1 MIEHTL
7 NHAAVE
13 LSGMNLIEASAGTGK
28 TYAIASLYLR
38 LLIEKELQPEEILVV
53 TYTEAATQELRAR
66 IRRRIREALD
76 ALKAPNGTDTEDLF
90 LQDLVGRIEA
100 DGDELRAS
108 RLLEGAL
115 AAFDTASIFTIH
127 GFCLRALQENAFES
141 GSLYDTELMADQT
154 GLMQQVVDDFWRQHF
169 FSAESPLLG
178 YALDRG
184 CSPTVFMKLL
194 RNLHITA
201 GSDVV
206 PVYTALEI
214 ERIDAACRT
223 LFAEIVRIWSRE
235 KELITSLLMTDKGL
249 SRSESAYRS
258 DRLEPLFPL
267 MEAFTGGG
275 NPYDLFRGFEKFTV
289 SGIKKGLKP
298 KGAPPEHELFEACER
313 LQGLVDDRL
322 LVLKAELIT
331 FYRQSLPDRKRES
344 NVRFFDDL
352 LDDIYQALTAGPGS
366 VALAE
371 ALRKRYK
378 AALIDEFQDT
388 DPVQYEIFRT
398 IYKGSD
404 APLFVIGDPKQA
416 IYSFRGADI
425 FAYLRASSDAGE
437 ARRFTLTSNWR
448 SDPALLRA
456 YNILFDQSGT
466 PFVVDGIEYHPLN
479 SGREDA
485 AEANGDSA
493 EAGAPFQIC
502 FMDPDNA
509 DGTMNGG
516 DAEQF
521 AAEACAS
528 EISRLLLEGEAGET
542 MVDGRPLQ
550 AGDIAVIVR
559 THRQAGAVYRSLRAR
574 SITAV
579 MRSDESVFASREAE
593 DVRILLMALADPG
606 REMFVRAALV
616 TDLFGMTGSDIARL
630 NDDEEAWVE
639 RLQQFREY
647 HRIWLERGVMVMSRE
662 LMSRESVREHL
673 LAFPDYSGERRL
685 TNVLHCFELLHREAH
700 DRSLGIEGLV
710 SWFSERVGS
719 KETKEEYQIRIESDE
734 PAVRIVTVHVSKGL
748 EYPVVFCPFLFG
760 GISTIGDVVMFHD
773 ESGRLVRDF
782 GSREIRAHRAIAE
795 RETLAENLRLLY
807 VALTRA
813 KHRCVFFTGRVIDG
827 RRRND
832 PPLLSPAAWLFHTS
846 DEAKRSD
853 HMIEAARRELGV
865 TSASDMTGALEQLA
879 ATSEGAISFR
889 RFTPDDCLIAD
900 VDVSPTEAASKRE
913 ETRFTLRTF
922 GKVLQNDWRVASF
935 TSFSRHQ
942 ITPSELPDRDEPE
955 ASATPAITL
964 PEGDRTI
971 FSFPRGARAG
981 ILMHAIFETL
991 DFAAPTDAAIGE
1003 LADKALDRYGFDRDW
1018 QPCLVGMVQQ
1028 VLTVPIPSPGGSFKL
1043 GGLKPSGWLTELE
1056 FFFPLKRVSSPEL
1069 GEVLARY
1076 GVLPWGGDL
1085 AALAASLDFRQ
1096 VRGMLMGFMDMVFE
1110 ADGRYWLLDWKS
1122 NHLGNSVENYRSPT
1136 LRAAME
1142 EHLYPL
1148 QYLLY
1153 TVALDRYLSLRVPGY
1168 RYDTHFGGVL
1178 YVFLRG
1184 VSAEMGDETGFVRD
1198 LPPEALIRELSEILI
1213 DMREGA
1219 E

>member
-1 MIEHTL
+1 MTKQTL
-7 NHAAVE
+7 DHASVE

-53 TYTEAATQELRAR
+53 TYTEAATQELHAR

-76 ALKAPNGTDTEDLF
+76 ALNGTET
-90 LQDLVGRIEA
+90 QDAILCNLVDRIRT
-100 DGDELRAS
+100 DGDELRVTGI
-108 RLLEGAL
+108 LEGAL

-127 GFCLRALQENAFES
+127 GFCVRALQENAFES

-169 FSAESPLLG
+169 FTAESPLLG
-178 YALDRG
+178 YALERG
-184 CSPTVFMKLL
+184 CSPTAFMKLL
-194 RNLHITA
+194 RSLHVTG
-201 GSDVV
+201 GSEVV
-206 PVYTALEI
+206 PFYTPAEV
-214 ERIDAACRT
+214 ERIDAACRA
-223 LFAEIVRIWSRE
+223 LFKEIVRIWSTGNE
-235 KELITSLLMTDKGL
+235 EVTTLLMTDKGL
-249 SRSESAYRS
+249 SRSESAYRL
-258 DRLEPLFPL
+258 DQLETLFPL
-267 MEAFTGGG
+267 MESFTRGG
-275 NPYDLFRGFEKFTV
+275 NPYDLFGGFDKFTV
-289 SGIKKGLKP
+289 SGIRKGSKP
-298 KGAPPEHELFEACER
+298 KGTPPEHPLFEVCER
-313 LQGLVDDRL
+313 LQALVDERL
-322 LVLKAELIT
+322 LVLKAELIA
-331 FYRQSLPDRKRES
+331 FYRQNLPDRKRES

-352 LDDIYQALTAGPGS
+352 LDDLYQALTIGTGA
-366 VALAE
+366 VALAD
-371 ALRKRYK
+371 ALRKRYR

-398 IYKGSD
+398 IYSGSD

-425 FAYLRASSDAGE
+425 FAYMRASADAGD

-456 YNILFDQSGT
+456 YNILFDQSRT
-466 PFVVDGIEYHPLN
+466 PFVFDGIEYHPLN

-485 AEANGDSA
+485 SVVTDERPDS
-493 EAGAPFQIC
+493 GAPFQIC
-502 FMDPDNA
+502 FMDPD
-509 DGTMNGG
+509 DGGG
-516 DAEQF
+516 TLTGGKAEQF
-521 AAEACAS
+521 AADACAS
-528 EISRLLLEGEAGET
+528 EIARLLLEVEAGDAMIE
-542 MVDGRPLQ
+542 GRPLQ

-559 THRQAGAVYRSLRAR
+559 THRQANAVFQSLRAR
-574 SITAV
+574 AITAV

-593 DVRILLMALADPG
+593 DVRLLLMAVADPG
-606 REMFVRAALV
+606 REMFVRSALV
-616 TDLFGMTGSDIARL
+616 TDLLGRSGSDIARL

-639 RLQQFREY
+639 CLQQFREY
-647 HRIWLERGVMVMSRE
+647 HRMWLERGVMVMSRE
-662 LMSRESVREHL
+662 LMSRESVRERL
-673 LAFPDYSGERRL
+673 LAYSDFSGQRRL

-700 DRSLGIEGLV
+700 ERALGIEGLV
-710 SWFSERVGS
+710 AWFSERVAS
-719 KETKEEYQIRIESDE
+719 DETKEEYQIRIESDE

-748 EYPVVFCPFLFG
+748 EYPVVFCPFLYG
-760 GISTIGDVVMFHD
+760 GISTSGEVVMFHD

-782 GSREIRAHRAIAE
+782 GSREIRAHRAVAE

-827 RRRND
+827 RRRNA
-832 PPLLSPAAWLFHTS
+832 PPYLSPAAYLFHTS

-853 HMIEAARRELGV
+853 QMIELAQQELAS
-865 TSASDMTGALEQLA
+865 TSASDMMGSLEQLA
-879 ATSEGAISFR
+879 ASSEGSIGFR
-889 RFTPDDCLIAD
+889 RVTPDDCLIPD
-900 VDVSPTEAASKRE
+900 VVTAPSEAATARD
-913 ETRFTLRTF
+913 ETHFTLRIF

-942 ITPSELPDRDEPE
+942 IMPTELPDRDEPE
-955 ASATPAITL
+955 ALSAPVLTL

-971 FSFPRGARAG
+971 FSFHRGARAG
-981 ILMHAIFETL
+981 ILMHSIFETL
-991 DFAAPTDAAIGE
+991 DFAAPTETAISE
-1003 LADKALDRYGFDRDW
+1003 IVEKALDRYGYDRDW
-1018 QPCLVGMVQQ
+1018 QPCLAGMVQQ
-1028 VLTVPIPSPGGSFKL
+1028 VLSVPIPSPGGSFTL
-1043 GGLKPSGWLTELE
+1043 GGLKPSAWLTELE

-1122 NHLGNSVENYRSPT
+1122 NHLGNSVENYRRPS
-1136 LRAAME
+1136 LREAME